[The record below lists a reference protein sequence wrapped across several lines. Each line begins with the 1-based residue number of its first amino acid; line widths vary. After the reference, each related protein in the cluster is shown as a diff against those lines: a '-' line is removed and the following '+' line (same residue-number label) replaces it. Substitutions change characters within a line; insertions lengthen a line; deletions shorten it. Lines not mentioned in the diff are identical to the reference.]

1 MALFLFGLFIFLASH
16 SCRIFAESWRN
27 QIIDRIGE
35 VKWKGLYTIISLI
48 GFIIMVIGYG
58 QARQDTLVLW
68 QPNAFLI
75 YIALVLNLIAFIF
88 LAGSSPSNNAIRL
101 KLKHPMILGVKV
113 WALAH
118 LLSNGTLVDL
128 ILFGSFL
135 IWAVL
140 DFRSARKRPIHISEQ
155 AQVSTKATVI
165 SIASGVILWV
175 IFIFGLHQ
183 YLIGVSPLAQLSW
196 ALF

>member
-1 MALFLFGLFIFLASH
+1 MALFLIGLIIFLGSH
-16 SCRIFAESWRN
+16 SCRIFADSWRN
-27 QIIDRIGE
+27 QMIDRIGE

-58 QARQDTLVLW
+58 QARQNTVVLW
-68 QPNAFLI
+68 QPNAALI
-75 YIALVLNLIAFIF
+75 YIALALNLVAFIF

-118 LLSNGTLVDL
+118 LISNGTLVDL
-128 ILFGSFL
+128 ILFGALL

-140 DFRSARKRPIHISEQ
+140 DFRSARKRPVHIPEQ

-165 SIASGVILWV
+165 AIASGVILWV
-175 IFIFGLHQ
+175 VFIFGLHQ
-183 YLIGVSPLAQLSW
+183 YLIGVSPLAQLS
-196 ALF
+196 

>member
-1 MALFLFGLFIFLASH
+1 MALFLVGLIIFLATH

-27 QIIDRIGE
+27 RMIDRIGE
-35 VKWKGLYTIISLI
+35 VKWKGSYTIISLL

-58 QARQDTLVLW
+58 QARQETMVLW
-68 QPNAFLI
+68 QPNTFLI
-75 YIALVLNLIAFIF
+75 YIALVLNLVAFIF

-118 LLSNGTLVDL
+118 LISNGTLVDL
-128 ILFGSFL
+128 ILFGAFL
-135 IWAVL
+135 SWAVL
-140 DFRSARKRPIHISEQ
+140 DFRSARKRPILMPEK
-155 AQVSTKATVI
+155 ADVSTKATLI
-165 SIASGVILWV
+165 TIASGVILWV

-183 YLIGVSPLAQLSW
+183 YLIGVSPLAQLS
-196 ALF
+196 

>member
-1 MALFLFGLFIFLASH
+1 MALFLIGLVIFLASH

-27 QIIDRIGE
+27 HMIDRLGE
-35 VKWKGLYTIISLI
+35 VKWKGLYTIASLI

-58 QARQDTLVLW
+58 QARQSTVVLW
-68 QPNAFLI
+68 QPNAALI
-75 YIALVLNLIAFIF
+75 YIALVLNLVAFIF

-118 LLSNGTLVDL
+118 LISNGTLVNL
-128 ILFGSFL
+128 SLFGAFL

-140 DFRSARKRPIHISEQ
+140 DFRSSRKRPVHIPQQ

-165 SIASGVILWV
+165 AIASGVILWAV
-175 IFIFGLHQ
+175 FIFGLHQ
-183 YLIGVSPLAQLSW
+183 YLIGVSPLAQLS
-196 ALF
+196 

>member
-1 MALFLFGLFIFLASH
+1 MALFLIGLIIFLASH
-16 SCRIFAESWRN
+16 SSRVFAESWRN
-27 QIIDRIGE
+27 KMIDQIGE
-35 VKWKGLYTIISLI
+35 VKWKGLYTIISLL
-48 GFIIMVIGYG
+48 GFIVMVIGYG
-58 QARQDTLVLW
+58 EARQNTIVLW

-75 YIALVLNLIAFIF
+75 YISLALNLVAFIF

-140 DFRSARKRPIHISEQ
+140 DFRSARKRPILVPEKAEI
-155 AQVSTKATVI
+155 STKATVI
-165 SIASGVILWV
+165 AIASGVILWV
-175 IFIFGLHQ
+175 VFIFGLHQ
-183 YLIGVSPLAQLSW
+183 YLIGVSPLAQLS
-196 ALF
+196 

>member
-1 MALFLFGLFIFLASH
+1 MTLFLIGLIIFLGSH

-27 QIIDRIGE
+27 HMIDKIGE
-35 VKWKGLYTIISLI
+35 VKWKGLYTIISLL
-48 GFIIMVIGYG
+48 GFVIMVIGYG
-58 QARQDTLVLW
+58 QARQNTVVLW
-68 QPNAFLI
+68 QPNAVLI
-75 YIALVLNLIAFIF
+75 YIALALNLIAFIF

-128 ILFGSFL
+128 ILFGGFL

-140 DFRSARKRPIHISEQ
+140 DFRSARKRPIHIPEQ
-155 AQVSTKATVI
+155 AQISTKATMLT
-165 SIASGVILWV
+165 IASGVILWV
-175 IFIFGLHQ
+175 AFIFGLHQ
-183 YLIGVSPLAQLSW
+183 FLIGVSPLAQLS
-196 ALF
+196 

>member
-1 MALFLFGLFIFLASH
+1 MALFLTGLIIFLASH

-27 QIIDRIGE
+27 HMIDRIGE
-35 VKWKGLYTIISLI
+35 VKWKGLYTIISLV

-58 QARQDTLVLW
+58 QARQDTVVLW

-75 YIALVLNLIAFIF
+75 YIALALNLVAFIF

-118 LLSNGTLVDL
+118 LLSNGTLVNL
-128 ILFGSFL
+128 ILFGAFL

-140 DFRSARKRPIHISEQ
+140 DFRSARKRPVLMPQQAEISR
-155 AQVSTKATVI
+155 KATVI
-165 SIASGVILWV
+165 TIVSGVILWAV
-175 IFIFGLHQ
+175 FVFGLHQ
-183 YLIGVSPLAQLSW
+183 YLIGVSPIAQLS
-196 ALF
+196 